1 MLSNEQRAH
10 DLAITMLRFTMD
22 HPDTIQSEDG
32 TRFNVAAEYT
42 KLYHA
47 FLDAMNQ
54 DFPPQNDE

>member
-22 HPDTIQSEDG
+22 NPETIQGEDG
-32 TRFNVAAEYT
+32 GRFNVAAEYT

-47 FLDAMNQ
+47 FLEAMEKQ
-54 DFPPQNDE
+54 FPPENP